1 MQSVRESE
9 NVYQVHVCVVKER
22 ERERAG
28 KSNQL
33 TFEM

>member
-9 NVYQVHVCVVKER
+9 NVYQVHACVVKEI
-22 ERERAG
+22 ERAG